1 VSTQTVLPVI
11 KKGDIMSSESTNGK
25 NTQTTTQESKEQT
38 EKEQKPVA
46 SGKQIGIRL
55 LYTILFLVILGIVM
69 VIVKV
74 TVVFQFIYFFS
85 TRKPNESVRQFSNK
99 ISTYGYR
106 IFRYITL
113 NESQRPFPFTEFP
126 PELEPPEEQIVSD

>member
-1 VSTQTVLPVI
+1 
-11 KKGDIMSSESTNGK
+11 MSSESTNGE
-25 NTQTTTQESKEQT
+25 NTQTTTQESQEQT
-38 EKEQKPVA
+38 EKEQKPVV
-46 SGKQIGIRL
+46 SRKQIGIRL

-74 TVVFQFIYFFS
+74 VVVFQFIYFFS
-85 TRKPNESVRQFSNK
+85 TRKPNEAVRQFSNK

-113 NESQRPFPFTEFP
+113 NESQRPFPFTDLP
-126 PELEPPEEQIVSD
+126 SELEPSEGQIVFD